1 MDLKNLTSFIQ
12 VAELRNFTKAAER
25 LGYSQST
32 VSFQIKQLEE
42 ELGVKLFERINHTVK
57 LTSDGMRLLQCANEI
72 EGILM
77 DFNHTEEEPAGVVRM
92 ATADSLCVATV
103 GQIFS
108 KLRSKHPGV
117 TLKITTAGTQAL
129 FRLIDQNEADLLYTL
144 DSPIRGADYVIV
156 QEQRIPA
163 RFVASPKHPLAER
176 NSITPEELL
185 HYPLLLTEKGMSYRR
200 LLDEEFAQCSLPVQ
214 PALESSNTDLLCN
227 LAEQGEGVAFLPEFA
242 FRKSV
247 KKGKLVELNVERIQV
262 EIWAQLLYHRDKWM
276 STALRVVIDEL
287 KRCVL

>member
-12 VAELRNFTKAAER
+12 VAELRNFTKAAQR

-32 VSFQIKQLEE
+32 ISFQIKQLEE

-72 EGILM
+72 EGILL

-108 KLRSKHPGV
+108 KLRSSHPGV
-117 TLKITTAGTQAL
+117 TLKITTAGTQDL

-163 RFVASPKHPLAER
+163 RFVASPNHPLAGRE
-176 NSITPEELL
+176 NITPEELL
-185 HYPLLLTEKGMSYRR
+185 SYPLLLTEEGMSYRR

-227 LAEQGEGVAFLPEFA
+227 LAQQGEGVAFLPEFA

-247 KKGKLVELNVERIQV
+247 KKGKLVELNVEQIQV

-276 STALRVVIDEL
+276 SAALRVVIDEL

>member
-1 MDLKNLTSFIQ
+1 MDLKNLTSFVQ
-12 VAELRNFTKAAER
+12 VAELRSFTKAAGR

-32 VSFQIKQLEE
+32 ISFQIKQLEE

-57 LTSDGMRLLQCANEI
+57 LTREGMRLLQCANEI
-72 EGILM
+72 EDIVM
-77 DFNHTEEEPAGVVRM
+77 KFQQTEEEAVGEVRM

-103 GQIFS
+103 GRIFS
-108 KLRSKHPGV
+108 KLQKEHPGV
-117 TLKITTAGTQAL
+117 TLKITTAGTREL
-129 FRLIDQNEADLLYTL
+129 FRLIDQNETDLLYTL
-144 DSPIRGADYVIV
+144 DSPIRDPDYVIV

-163 RFVASPKHPLAER
+163 RFVAAPGHPLAGR
-176 NSITPEELL
+176 SDIAPQELL
-185 HYPLLLTEKGMSYRR
+185 DYPLLLTEKGMSYRR
-200 LLDEEFAQCSLPVQ
+200 LLEEAFALCDFAVQ

-242 FRKSV
+242 YRSC
-247 KKGKLVELNVERIQV
+247 VERGTLTELQVDAISV
-262 EIWAQLLYHRDKWM
+262 EIWAQLLYHREKWM